1 MSSCPEPPKQ
11 FFLKANAFQQT
22 KFSSL
27 NCEIIKNT
35 IANLTISSEQQFFLA
50 NLLPRYLCVQDDY
63 FVSDL
68 FFIIYSLRVSCR
80 PNNDQIWLEVAK
92 RYQQIIEKDIKLR
105 YPIQPAVSHTT
116 FQTGYGTPKTVGN
129 NRLGNNHPLPT
140 SAFPVA
146 YEKEESLNIAATRKE
161 RKDTGTFPKILEVFS
176 LHPSLP
182 AQYFQENVTVKITR
196 NGIVAE
202 PVGGE
207 SLENNVPKQSEILC
221 SRSSENLQEK
231 RHLIDHD
238 EKLMQASQG
247 FAKESSLHNLSF
259 QMNQRADILDYIDI
273 KANDNEAKIGSLTEG
288 EYLNKMHS
296 GCKSV
301 KKEDIRDTDDMVS
314 ANQQN
319 ISEQIYS
326 EVNAKSKRK
335 RRKRR
340 TIFGLRRSKKRC
352 LMDDLY
358 CAKGNDQHGLDDVLI
373 SDGKNNKSFQFE
385 CCTSLKDANMEKNNI
400 SMDEKSKDNEKQSQE
415 KIQGSGNVSKHGD
428 EKTAAIPNT
437 SQTELECAGTTDS
450 DNDSGHSTSVT
461 ISPLRGNDIRQ
472 NKILDLKA
480 KLAQQEQELQN
491 LKRRKD
497 FEDVEKEDCD
507 PHDGPDE
514 ADLEMDASGFFK
526 YETIFDFSH
535 QTDVMFWAQ
544 DKENE
549 DDFNLGK
556 IDDLIDIFQKEIKS
570 FRTLDTELY
579 PAGRVT
585 DYDHIQTRKYIV
597 SENYNRLFAGIDNR
611 MRLVPE
617 DFASKEEFLFQLGLL
632 RIYQ

>member
-1 MSSCPEPPKQ
+1 MILFCN
-11 FFLKANAFQQT
+11 L
-22 KFSSL
+22 FSSH
-27 NCEIIKNT
+27 
-35 IANLTISSEQQFFLA
+35 
-50 NLLPRYLCVQDDY
+50 
-63 FVSDL
+63 
-68 FFIIYSLRVSCR
+68 VSCR

-116 FQTGYGTPKTVGN
+116 FQTGYRTPQSVGN

-146 YEKEESLNIAATRKE
+146 HEEEESLNITATRKE
-161 RKDTGTFPKILEVFS
+161 KKDTGTFPKIVKVFS
-176 LHPSLP
+176 LNPSLP
-182 AQYFQENVTVKITR
+182 VQYFQDNVTVKITR

-202 PVGGE
+202 TVGGE
-207 SLENNVPKQSEILC
+207 SLENNVPKQNEILC

-231 RHLIDHD
+231 RNIDHD
-238 EKLMQASQG
+238 EKRMQASHG
-247 FAKESSLHNLSF
+247 SAKETSLHNLSF

-273 KANDNEAKIGSLTEG
+273 TDNDYEAKIGSLTDGKYHNE
-288 EYLNKMHS
+288 MHS

-301 KKEDIRDTDDMVS
+301 KKEDIRDTDVMAS

-319 ISEQIYS
+319 ISEQTYF

-358 CAKGNDQHGLDDVLI
+358 CTKGNGQHGLNDVLT
-373 SDGKNNKSFQFE
+373 SGGKNNKSFQFE
-385 CCTSLKDANMEKNNI
+385 CCTPLKDANKEKNNI
-400 SMDEKSKDNEKQSQE
+400 SVDEKSKDNEKQNQE
-415 KIQGSGNVSKHGD
+415 KIQDSSNVSKHGD
-428 EKTAAIPNT
+428 EKTATIHNT
-437 SQTELECAGTTDS
+437 SQIELECAGAGAIDS
-450 DNDSGHSTSVT
+450 NNDNSHSTSVT
-461 ISPLRGNDIRQ
+461 ISSLHGNDSRQ

-491 LKRRKD
+491 LKQRKD

-507 PHDGPDE
+507 PRAGPNED
-514 ADLEMDASGFFK
+514 DMEMDATGFFK

-535 QTDVMFWAQ
+535 PQTDVMFWAQ

-570 FRTLDTELY
+570 FRILDTELY
-579 PAGRVT
+579 PTERVT
-585 DYDHIQTRKYIV
+585 DYDLLQTRKYII
-597 SENYNRLFAGIDNR
+597 SENYYRLFAGIDNK